1 MAGSNDIMQHWNAA
15 ATSNSPAPDEARD
28 VNNETSPKLSVAIKT
43 YNHAPYVGK
52 CIESVLSQP
61 FGNFEIIVTDDAST
75 DGTPDVVRSF
85 ADPRIKL
92 EVLPQNLGISGSMN
106 QTVARAK
113 GEYIA
118 ILNSDDYALPGRFM
132 KQVEYLD
139 SHPDVDAVFG
149 QPLLISENGEPSNAK
164 WEFPL
169 PADSSRAGWLRHF
182 FFHCNFICAPTAM
195 IRRKAYE
202 AVGQYDRR
210 LTQLQDFD
218 MWIRFLMHDRKM
230 VLLPEQFTAFRV
242 RNHQQNASAGTLE
255 NGTRAHFEYAM
266 ILARFRNLDVELLR
280 NIFSRELST
289 GHLTAGEKDIGM
301 WLSEIALSTGSP
313 SHNLFGLLTLFESA
327 KTHEDFLR
335 LKDAAGRVDLFG
347 RAYTSYLE
355 KRIADIRENT
365 VRGRM
370 RKFVSR
376 FVR

>member
-52 CIESVLSQP
+52 CIESILSQP

-118 ILNSDDYALPGRFM
+118 ILNSDDYALPGRFV

-149 QPLLISENGEPSNAK
+149 QPLLISENGEPSNAE

-169 PADSSRAGWLRHF
+169 PSDSSRESWLRHF

-195 IRRKAYE
+195 IRRKAYD

-210 LTQLQDFD
+210 LTQLQDLD
-218 MWIRFLMHDRKM
+218 MWIRFLVRNRKM
-230 VLLPEQFTAFRV
+230 VLLPEQVTAFRV
-242 RNHQQNASAGTLE
+242 RDHQQNASAATRE
-255 NGTRAHFEYAM
+255 NATRTHFEFAM
-266 ILARFRNLDVELLR
+266 VLSLFRDLDMELLR
-280 NIFSRELST
+280 RIFSPEISSGLAPT
-289 GHLTAGEKDIGM
+289 EKMTSDS
-301 WLSEIALSTGSP
+301 WLSALALSKASP
-313 SHNLFGLLTLFESA
+313 AHNLFALLTLFESA
-327 KTHEDFLR
+327 QTSDDFLR
-335 LKDAAGRVDLFG
+335 LREVTGKVDVFG
-347 RAYTSYLE
+347 RAHITYLE
-355 KRIADIRENT
+355 QKIATIRANSI
-365 VRGRM
+365 RGRI
-370 RKFVSR
+370 KNLFSR
-376 FVR
+376 FST